1 MSSSTTAGAA
11 LPYERTGSG
20 RPLLLIHG
28 LGGDRHSFGPILPAL
43 TARHDVVA
51 PELPGHGAAPELAG
65 EVTVDALADAIEGF
79 IDAHDLDGVDVVG
92 SSLGARL
99 VLELARRGR
108 VGTAIALDPGG
119 FWTARERT
127 LFGTSVAASYRLVM
141 GLQAALPVL
150 TGNPV
155 TRTALMAQFSARPWA
170 LPQEVVLRELRA
182 FAAAPGFAA
191 TLDALWH
198 GPLQPGLPA
207 GRARGPL
214 HLVWGRQDR
223 VTFAR
228 QAPRAQAAFPDADL
242 TWIEHCGHFPH
253 WDQPEQTARLILGW
267 TAPGR

>member
-1 MSSSTTAGAA
+1 MSAATPGAA
-11 LPYERTGSG
+11 LPFRREGSG
-20 RPLLLIHG
+20 PPLLLIHG
-28 LGGDRHSFGPILPAL
+28 LGGSRDSFDPILPAL
-43 TARHDVVA
+43 SAKHDVIA

-99 VLELARRGR
+99 VLELARRRR
-108 VGTAIALDPGG
+108 VGTSIALDPGG

-127 LFGTSVAASYRLVM
+127 LFGASVAASYRLVM
-141 GLQAALPVL
+141 ALQPALPL
-150 TGNPV
+150 MTGNPV

-170 LPQEVVLRELRA
+170 LPQSVVLGELRSFAKAKA
-182 FAAAPGFAA
+182 FAP

-207 GRARGPL
+207 GGARGPI

-223 VTFAR
+223 VTFTS

-253 WDQPEQTARLILGW
+253 WDQPERTAELILGW
-267 TAPGR
+267 TGS